1 MSYETFTPSEK
12 STYNEQG
19 NQDWSRHSIRLL
31 LSSLKL
37 HLMFKVD
44 VGCKIENCSGFEGRG
59 TKLLT
64 SKVRYTA
71 IMEPRKGWKRF
82 I

>member
-19 NQDWSRHSIRLL
+19 NHDWSRHSVRLL

-37 HLMFKVD
+37 HLMLRVD
-44 VGCKIENCSGFEGRG
+44 VGCKIENCSGFAGRG

-64 SKVRYTA
+64 SKVMYTA
-71 IMEPRKGWKRF
+71 IMEARKGWKRF

>member
-1 MSYETFTPSEK
+1 MSYETFIPSEK
-12 STYNEQG
+12 SIYNEQG

-37 HLMFKVD
+37 HLMLRVD
-44 VGCKIENCSGFEGRG
+44 VRCKIENCSGFEGRG

-64 SKVRYTA
+64 SKVMYTA
-71 IMEPRKGWKRF
+71 NMEAREG
-82 I
+82 

>member
-1 MSYETFTPSEK
+1 MSFETFTPSEK

-19 NQDWSRHSIRLL
+19 NQDWSRPSIRLL

-37 HLMFKVD
+37 HLMLRVD
-44 VGCKIENCSGFEGRG
+44 VRCKIENCSGFEGRG

-64 SKVRYTA
+64 GKVMYTA
-71 IMEPRKGWKRF
+71 IMEVRKG
-82 I
+82 

>member
-1 MSYETFTPSEK
+1 MSYETFTPSEQY
-12 STYNEQG
+12 TYNEQG

-37 HLMFKVD
+37 NLILRVD
-44 VGCKIENCSGFEGRG
+44 VRCKNENCSGFEGRG

-64 SKVRYTA
+64 SKVMYTA
-71 IMEPRKGWKRF
+71 IMEVRKG
-82 I
+82 

>member
-12 STYNEQG
+12 SIYNEQG
-19 NQDWSRHSIRLL
+19 NQNWSRHSIRLL

-37 HLMFKVD
+37 HLMLRVD
-44 VGCKIENCSGFEGRG
+44 VRCKIENCSGFEGRG

-64 SKVRYTA
+64 SKVMYTA
-71 IMEPRKGWKRF
+71 IMEA
-82 I
+82 

>member
-1 MSYETFTPSEK
+1 MSFETFTLSEK

-19 NQDWSRHSIRLL
+19 NQDWSQHSMRLL

-37 HLMFKVD
+37 HLMLRVD
-44 VGCKIENCSGFEGRG
+44 VRYKIENCSGFEGRG

-64 SKVRYTA
+64 GKVMYTA
-71 IMEPRKGWKRF
+71 IMEVRKG
-82 I
+82 

>member
-12 STYNEQG
+12 SIYNEQG
-19 NQDWSRHSIRLL
+19 NQNWSRHSIRLL

-37 HLMFKVD
+37 HLMLRVD
-44 VGCKIENCSGFEGRG
+44 VRCKIENCSGFEGRG

-64 SKVRYTA
+64 SKVMYTA
-71 IMEPRKGWKRF
+71 IMEAREG
-82 I
+82 

>member
-1 MSYETFTPSEK
+1 MSFETFTPSEK

-19 NQDWSRHSIRLL
+19 NQDWSRHSIRLR

-37 HLMFKVD
+37 HLMLRVD
-44 VGCKIENCSGFEGRG
+44 VRCKIENCSGFEGRG

-64 SKVRYTA
+64 GKVMYTA
-71 IMEPRKGWKRF
+71 IMEVRKG
-82 I
+82 

>member
-1 MSYETFTPSEK
+1 MSFETFTPSEK

-37 HLMFKVD
+37 HLMLRVD
-44 VGCKIENCSGFEGRG
+44 VRCKIENCSGFEESG

-64 SKVRYTA
+64 GKVMYTA
-71 IMEPRKGWKRF
+71 IMEVRKG
-82 I
+82 